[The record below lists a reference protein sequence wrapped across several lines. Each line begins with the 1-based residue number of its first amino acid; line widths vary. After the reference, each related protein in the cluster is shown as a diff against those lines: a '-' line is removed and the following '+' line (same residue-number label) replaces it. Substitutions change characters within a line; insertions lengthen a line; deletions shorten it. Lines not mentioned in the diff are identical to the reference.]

1 MIEDDRL
8 LRWLMIDELLCA
20 GASSRAGA
28 RRPRPPAGDGLR
40 CDGAQVGGAR
50 GLSVPRLRRPLR
62 VSVGGSDAV
71 VDDAMS
77 SGQLHVGAVSGSDGV
92 GDEPAERDERDL
104 LVCAGERRRRVMN
117 ACID

>member
-1 MIEDDRL
+1 MS
-8 LRWLMIDELLCA
+8 CA

-28 RRPRPPAGDGLR
+28 RRPRHPAGDGLR
-40 CDGAQVGGAR
+40 SDGAEVGGAR
-50 GLSVPRLRRPLR
+50 GLSVPRLRRPVR
-62 VSVGGSDAV
+62 VSIGGPDAV

-104 LVCAGERRRRVMN
+104 LVCAGERHCRMMDGWIV
-117 ACID
+117 ID